1 MNKLSNI
8 LMILGILFYIIIV
21 ILDRAFKN
29 TIPDILY
36 VIVAL
41 ISIGL
46 IIIST
51 IIKKQND
58 KHWLK

>member
-8 LMILGILFYIIIV
+8 LMILGILFYIVIV

-29 TIPDILY
+29 TILDILY

>member
-8 LMILGILFYIIIV
+8 LMILGILFYIVIV
-21 ILDRAFKN
+21 ILDREFKN

-58 KHWLK
+58 KH